1 MPGFSRSL
9 AELAELA
16 GSSLDARTAQVLLR
30 AFSELHEELSDQVTK
45 AEFRELK
52 AVVQELAEAQR
63 SLAQAQERTEQR
75 VEELA
80 QAQQR
85 TEQRVEELAQAQQ
98 RTEQRLEELA
108 QAQQR
113 TEQRVE
119 ELAQAQQRT
128 EQRMEELAGAQ
139 QKLTEAQRRTEE
151 EVRRLAKV
159 LNETRTMVGGL
170 SDAVGYTLE
179 DRAIRS
185 LPELLPQLAGIS
197 PDGAFAR
204 RWVSDRRGELIEL
217 NILGYGRRATGETV
231 TVVGEAKA
239 RARVKDVENVRRLLE
254 RLSDTGV
261 VRGELVGVLVSYQVR
276 PEVEERAHTAGVLV
290 VPSYLL
296 SP

>member
-16 GSSLDARTAQVLLR
+16 GTSLDAKTAQVLLR

-52 AVVQELAEAQR
+52 AVVHELAEAQR
-63 SLAQAQERTEQR
+63 GLAQAQERTAQRLEELVQAQQRTEQR
-75 VEELA
+75 VELLARRMDELAQAQQRTEQSVEELA

-85 TEQRVEELAQAQQ
+85 TEQRVEQ
-98 RTEQRLEELA
+98 
-108 QAQQR
+108 
-113 TEQRVE
+113 
-119 ELAQAQQRT
+119 
-128 EQRMEELAGAQ
+128 LAGAQ
-139 QKLTEAQRRTEE
+139 QQLTEAQRRTEE
-151 EVRRLAKV
+151 EVRRLAKA

-185 LPELLPQLAGIS
+185 LPELLPELAGIS
-197 PDGAFAR
+197 PDGPFAR
-204 RWVSDRRGELIEL
+204 RWVTDRRGELVEL
-217 NILGYGRRATGETV
+217 NIVGYGRRATGDTV

-239 RARVKDVENVRRLLE
+239 RARVKDVDNVRRLLE
-254 RLSDTGV
+254 RLSGTAV

-276 PEVEERAHTAGVLV
+276 PEVEERAQSAGVLV

-296 SP
+296 SL

>member
-16 GSSLDARTAQVLLR
+16 GTSLDAKTAQVLLR

-52 AVVQELAEAQR
+52 AVVHELAEAQR
-63 SLAQAQERTEQR
+63 GLAQAQERTAQR
-75 VEELA
+75 LEELV

-85 TEQRVEELAQAQQ
+85 TEQRVEQ
-98 RTEQRLEELA
+98 
-108 QAQQR
+108 
-113 TEQRVE
+113 
-119 ELAQAQQRT
+119 
-128 EQRMEELAGAQ
+128 LAGAQ
-139 QKLTEAQRRTEE
+139 QQLTEAQRRTEE
-151 EVRRLAKV
+151 EVRRLAKA

-185 LPELLPQLAGIS
+185 LPELLPELAGIS
-197 PDGAFAR
+197 PDGPFAR
-204 RWVSDRRGELIEL
+204 RWVTDRRGELVEL
-217 NILGYGRRATGETV
+217 NIVGYGRRATGDTV

-239 RARVKDVENVRRLLE
+239 RARVKDVDNVRRLLE
-254 RLSDTGV
+254 RLSGTAV

-276 PEVEERAHTAGVLV
+276 PEVEERAQSAGVLV

-296 SP
+296 SL